1 MISKSF
7 ANSINASL
15 FGNVS
20 FAVDNWYFGF
30 STQEI
35 VDGVIPSNAEPKNPG
50 YRRYQM
56 INNANYFNT
65 PTYITERPI
74 SAVTN
79 TRAIDF
85 TILSGVET
93 TVTYWFLS
101 KEKSGNT
108 AEIWG
113 KFENPISLSPGVKIV
128 IPASNLFLTVN
139 NA

>member
-30 STQEI
+30 STQPIE
-35 VDGVIPSNAEPKNPG
+35 DGVIPDNAEPRNTG
-50 YRRYQM
+50 YHRYQM
-56 INNANYFNT
+56 PNNANYFNT
-65 PTYITERPI
+65 PKYIEERPI

-79 TRAIDF
+79 VRGIGF
-85 TILSGVET
+85 TIVSGTET
-93 TVTYWFLS
+93 IVTHWFLS
-101 KEKSGNT
+101 KEKTGNT

-113 KFENPISLSPGVKIV
+113 KFDNPISLSPGAKIT
-128 IPASNLFLTVN
+128 IPAGNLFLTVN